1 MTSRI
6 ACIGVPPERLDP
18 ESTLPHGRREN
29 PQRLAGFIAPLL
41 RWEVDLAQPQQRGRA
56 LVFGQEK
63 ALGSALVEASFGAER
78 GTRCRRAV
86 GQSENGLGGRK

>member
-1 MTSRI
+1 MTAVI
-6 ACIGVPPERLDP
+6 ACIGVPPEPRSCTS
-18 ESTLPHGRREN
+18 ELPHGRREN

-56 LVFGQEK
+56 LVFCQEK
-63 ALGSALVEASFGAER
+63 ALGSAPVGASFGAER